1 MMTLDELVVACR
13 VRRVEVRRWVQAG
26 WLLPLEVDGDLQ
38 FAEVDLARAHL
49 IRDLRRALGVNEA
62 AVPVILDLIDQRQTM
77 EQRLR
82 SLLEALADQP
92 EETRRSLAQR
102 LRSTSSR

>member
-13 VRRVEVRRWVQAG
+13 ARRVEVRRWVQAG
-26 WLLPLEVDGDLQ
+26 WLLPVEVDGDLQ
-38 FAEVDLARAHL
+38 FAEVDLARARL
-49 IRDLRRALGVNEA
+49 IRDLRSGLGINEA
-62 AVPVILDLIDQRQTM
+62 AVPVILDLIDQRHAM

-92 EETRRSLAQR
+92 EDLRRNLAER
-102 LRSTSSR
+102 LRR